1 MIFKDRHEKFIMKG
15 WADSNYATNPETRKS
30 TSGIEVTL
38 NRAPVMMRSVGQKII
53 ALLVTEAELIAM
65 V

>member
-1 MIFKDRHEKFIMKG
+1 MKG